1 MSISIMVPG
10 HIAYITLSYC
20 QPSSLQPLF
29 FQHPSVHHTQL
40 LSALGSPHFLF
51 FLQHISVWLFIFTCM
66 MRRYFCWITLSCS
79 QPIHHSLLL
88 SFFSCCIKNFYLPSS
103 ITSLPMIM
111 VTSTMMEKN
120 HDTTDNT
127 SASFPDHDQQVVV
140 VASTCACVSAA
151 GSAASASWRIS
162 D

>member
-1 MSISIMVPG
+1 
-10 HIAYITLSYC
+10 
-20 QPSSLQPLF
+20 
-29 FQHPSVHHTQL
+29 
-40 LSALGSPHFLF
+40 
-51 FLQHISVWLFIFTCM
+51 
-66 MRRYFCWITLSCS
+66 
-79 QPIHHSLLL
+79 
-88 SFFSCCIKNFYLPSS
+88 
-103 ITSLPMIM
+103 MIM